1 MENEIKTSNRHSL
14 FAMIFGALGMIMCV
28 TSLVLSVTDSEL
40 SIYFL
45 MVALMLLG
53 INRISLHL
61 GNHQENIIYTFIV
74 TGSMFLLGIFVA
86 LTKINIY
93 FLTVSFFIYS
103 LLISSNHI
111 YAMKKDHSL
120 ISKVLNVLVILF
132 CFTYSFI
139 FLFPAIY
146 EKHATS
152 VSNWNFIVL
161 SYTIIVFFTCFK
173 NALIPVRE
181 QFKLDKIII
190 KVRRELVLTI
200 IMGLLVL
207 VTLCS
212 VYFLLIEPEMTSFV
226 DALWYCFS
234 LVTTI
239 GFGDV
244 SVDTT
249 FGRILSVI
257 LGLYGLIVVA
267 LATSII
273 VTIYNDIKK
282 KDDDEKKKIEEMSQ
296 EKPLEEKEHQ
306 D

>member
-1 MENEIKTSNRHSL
+1 
-14 FAMIFGALGMIMCV
+14 
-28 TSLVLSVTDSEL
+28 
-40 SIYFL
+40 
-45 MVALMLLG
+45 
-53 INRISLHL
+53 
-61 GNHQENIIYTFIV
+61 
-74 TGSMFLLGIFVA
+74 
-86 LTKINIY
+86 
-93 FLTVSFFIYS
+93 
-103 LLISSNHI
+103 
-111 YAMKKDHSL
+111 
-120 ISKVLNVLVILF
+120 
-132 CFTYSFI
+132 
-139 FLFPAIY
+139 
-146 EKHATS
+146 
-152 VSNWNFIVL
+152 
-161 SYTIIVFFTCFK
+161 
-173 NALIPVRE
+173 
-181 QFKLDKIII
+181 
-190 KVRRELVLTI
+190 
-200 IMGLLVL
+200 MGLLVL